1 MFQDLEKNVSKV
13 KQSSLDLSLVTSNQR
28 KNCLSLLSEKLDSN
42 KAKIIEI
49 NKEEI
54 TQALKSG
61 LDNHVLDRMRLSE
74 DSIDRMIDS
83 LVTVRDMPDTV
94 SEIIETNKRSNGL
107 IVNKVRVPLG
117 VLGVIFESRPNV
129 VIEIASLAIKSGNG
143 LVMRGGKDCIK
154 TNLYLFK
161 LVKQSLSESGIPD
174 DSMYFLDFI
183 DRKAVDVIL
192 SMDEYI
198 DLLIPRGSSELV
210 NLVNQNAKMPSITG
224 GVGVCHTYVDRDV
237 DIEQA
242 ISIIDNAKTQNPSVC
257 NALDTVIIH
266 KEILNSLLEPLV
278 KNLSDRNVEIKV
290 DEYAYKIIGSN
301 KSVSLAKK
309 EDFGQEFLDLV
320 ISIKTVE
327 NLDKAISHI
336 TKYGSKH
343 SEAIITKN
351 KDSAKYF
358 IDKVDAS
365 AVFHNTSTRFNDG
378 FELGLGAEVAVSTDK
393 LHARGPMGI
402 NDLMTYKWVVLG
414 EGQIRT

>member
-13 KQSSLDLSLVTSNQR
+13 KQSSLDLSLVTPNQR

-192 SMDEYI
+192 SMDKYI

-224 GVGVCHTYVDRDV
+224 GVGVCHTYVDKDV

-290 DEYAYKIIGSN
+290 DEDAYKIIGSN
-301 KSVSLAKK
+301 KSVSLAEK

-327 NLDKAISHI
+327 NLDMAISHI

>member
-13 KQSSLDLSLVTSNQR
+13 KQSSLDLSLVTPNQR

-290 DEYAYKIIGSN
+290 DEDAYKIIGSN
-301 KSVSLAKK
+301 KSVSLAEK

-320 ISIKTVE
+320 VSIKTVE
-327 NLDKAISHI
+327 NLDMAISHI

-351 KDSAKYF
+351 QDSAKYF

>member
-1 MFQDLEKNVSKV
+1 MFQDLEKNVSRV
-13 KQSSLDLSLVTSNQR
+13 KQSSLDLSLVMPNQR
-28 KNCLSLLSEKLDSN
+28 KNCLSLLSEKLNSN
-42 KAKIIEI
+42 KGEIIEI
-49 NKEEI
+49 NKKEI
-54 TQALKSG
+54 TEALNNG
-61 LDNHVLDRMRLSE
+61 LDNHILDRMRLSHE
-74 DSIDRMIDS
+74 SIDRMIDS
-83 LVTVRDMPDTV
+83 LITVRDMPDTV
-94 SEIIETNKRSNGL
+94 SEIIETNKRNNGL

-129 VIEIASLAIKSGNG
+129 VIEIASLAIKAGNG

-192 SMDEYI
+192 SMDKYI

-224 GVGVCHTYVDRDV
+224 GVGVCHTYVDKDV

-290 DEYAYKIIGSN
+290 DEDAYKIIGSN
-301 KSVSLAKK
+301 KSVSLAEK

-320 ISIKTVE
+320 VSIKTVE
-327 NLDKAISHI
+327 NLDMAISHI

-351 KDSAKYF
+351 QDSAKYF

>member
-1 MFQDLEKNVSKV
+1 
-13 KQSSLDLSLVTSNQR
+13 
-28 KNCLSLLSEKLDSN
+28 
-42 KAKIIEI
+42 
-49 NKEEI
+49 
-54 TQALKSG
+54 
-61 LDNHVLDRMRLSE
+61 MRLSE

>member
-13 KQSSLDLSLVTSNQR
+13 KQSSLDLSLVTPNQR

-320 ISIKTVE
+320 VSIKTVE
-327 NLDKAISHI
+327 NLDMAISHI

>member
-13 KQSSLDLSLVTSNQR
+13 KQSSLDLSLVMPNQR
-28 KNCLSLLSEKLDSN
+28 KNCLSLLSEKLNSN
-42 KAKIIEI
+42 KGEIIEI
-49 NKEEI
+49 NKKEI
-54 TQALKSG
+54 TEALNNG
-61 LDNHVLDRMRLSE
+61 LDNHVLDRMRLSHE
-74 DSIDRMIDS
+74 SIDRMIDS
-83 LVTVRDMPDTV
+83 LITVRDMPDTV
-94 SEIIETNKRSNGL
+94 SEIIETNKRNNGL

-192 SMDEYI
+192 SMDKYI

-224 GVGVCHTYVDRDV
+224 GVGVCHTYVDKDV

-290 DEYAYKIIGSN
+290 DEDAYKIIGSN
-301 KSVSLAKK
+301 KSVSLAEK

-320 ISIKTVE
+320 VSIKTVE
-327 NLDKAISHI
+327 NLDMAISHI

-351 KDSAKYF
+351 QDSAKYF